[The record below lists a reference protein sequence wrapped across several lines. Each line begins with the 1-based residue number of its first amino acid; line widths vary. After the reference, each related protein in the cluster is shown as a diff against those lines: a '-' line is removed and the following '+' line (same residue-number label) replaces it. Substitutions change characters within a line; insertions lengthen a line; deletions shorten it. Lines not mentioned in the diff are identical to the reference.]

1 MSGQFGVTPEALRT
15 HASAVNGVRRSVQQA
30 LDAAS
35 AVSMPTSAY
44 GVICQFFPPLLDPVE
59 AGGTHALSA
68 GVEALDGTID
78 GLGGN
83 ADTYQRYEDSNDQM
97 FGSAE

>member
-1 MSGQFGVTPEALRT
+1 M
-15 HASAVNGVRRSVQQA
+15 
-30 LDAAS
+30 
-35 AVSMPTSAY
+35 
-44 GVICQFFPPLLDPVE
+44 E
-59 AGGTHALSA
+59 AGGTNALSA

-78 GLGGN
+78 GLGSN